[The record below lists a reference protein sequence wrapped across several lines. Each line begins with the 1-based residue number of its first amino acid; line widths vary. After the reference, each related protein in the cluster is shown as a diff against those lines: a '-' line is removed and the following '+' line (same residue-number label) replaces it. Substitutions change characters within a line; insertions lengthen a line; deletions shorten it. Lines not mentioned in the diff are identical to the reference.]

1 MKISTKGRYGL
12 RAFIDLACY
21 GAEEPVSISS
31 ISARQEISER
41 YLEQLMAK
49 LKKAGLVKSIRGAG
63 GGYRLAKDAAE
74 VSVGDVLRALEGD
87 LEPATCAASSTYVA
101 AVNEEPVIPEYDY
114 MTIANTIDEI
124 DRKIV
129 TIKHTLNL
137 TNATAKVQV
146 GNQEMSIDSI
156 LIRMAQLNK
165 RKAVLDDMRKRLP
178 KMRVY
183 SNSFSSSGSVPEYKY
198 INYDLEVIRQEYDRI
213 SNTIMEMQIAL
224 DRYNQTVLFDVDI

>member
-1 MKISTKGRYGL
+1 MAFENCGNCIAMEQSGYIIYIVSKRTVWEAKIMKKITSAYANKML
-12 RAFIDLACY
+12 RSLEEDKAFWVNK
-21 GAEEPVSISS
+21 E
-31 ISARQEISER
+31 
-41 YLEQLMAK
+41 
-49 LKKAGLVKSIRGAG
+49 
-63 GGYRLAKDAAE
+63 
-74 VSVGDVLRALEGD
+74 
-87 LEPATCAASSTYVA
+87 AASSTYVA

-198 INYDLEVIRQEYDRI
+198 INYDLEVIHQEYDRI

>member
-1 MKISTKGRYGL
+1 MVFENCGNCIAMEQSGYIIYIVSKRTVWEAKIMKKITSAYANKML
-12 RAFIDLACY
+12 RSLEEDKAFWVNK
-21 GAEEPVSISS
+21 E
-31 ISARQEISER
+31 
-41 YLEQLMAK
+41 
-49 LKKAGLVKSIRGAG
+49 
-63 GGYRLAKDAAE
+63 
-74 VSVGDVLRALEGD
+74 
-87 LEPATCAASSTYVA
+87 AASSTYVA

-165 RKAVLDDMRKRLP
+165 RKAVPESYKVPGHPR
-178 KMRVY
+178 
-183 SNSFSSSGSVPEYKY
+183 SGHPVPENPKNLQ
-198 INYDLEVIRQEYDRI
+198 ICRFLQLHSLSQKYDLLYKL
-213 SNTIMEMQIAL
+213 TH
-224 DRYNQTVLFDVDI
+224 F

>member
-1 MKISTKGRYGL
+1 MVFENCGNCIAMEQPGYIIYIVSKRTVWEAKIMKKITSAYANKML
-12 RAFIDLACY
+12 RSLEEDKAFWVNK
-21 GAEEPVSISS
+21 E
-31 ISARQEISER
+31 
-41 YLEQLMAK
+41 
-49 LKKAGLVKSIRGAG
+49 
-63 GGYRLAKDAAE
+63 
-74 VSVGDVLRALEGD
+74 
-87 LEPATCAASSTYVA
+87 AASSTYVA

-114 MTIANTIDEI
+114 MTIANTIDE
-124 DRKIV
+124 
-129 TIKHTLNL
+129 
-137 TNATAKVQV
+137 
-146 GNQEMSIDSI
+146 
-156 LIRMAQLNK
+156 